1 MSSTRAKLLAIYTND
16 HLAGATVGIELSGR
30 ALESNRGTPLGVFLE
45 ELHREIG
52 EDEQTLRLVMSRL
65 GLAPD
70 RIKRALAWGGEKLG
84 RLKPNGQLRGYSP
97 LSRLVELEGLCLGVE
112 GKLSLWRSLEQAV
125 GTDPRLAGIDL
136 GELARRA
143 TAQRERL
150 EEHRLEAAATAL
162 AGRPPRGS

>member
-45 ELHREIG
+45 ELHREIT
-52 EDEQTLRLVMSRL
+52 EDEETLRLIMSRL
-65 GLAPD
+65 GVTPD
-70 RIKRALAWGGEKLG
+70 RVKHAVAWAGEKLG

-112 GKLSLWRSLEQAV
+112 GKLSLWRSLAATV
-125 GTDPRLAGIDL
+125 GDDPRLAGVDL
-136 GELARRA
+136 ASLARRA
-143 TAQRERL
+143 EVQREQL
-150 EEHRLEAAATAL
+150 EQHRLEAATTAL
-162 AGRPPRGS
+162 AGRPPRG